1 MKKILS
7 FCILLSSLTF
17 ASEYYA
23 KVEPIHTYKVKSSVN
38 GKVIEANTQFESKF
52 VTKSLIVKLDDS
64 VNLVDLKQSK
74 LKLENLK
81 QIQNLEEENLERFKK
96 VSSKSK
102 YDKDNQKIKILNAL
116 ATINDLE
123 TRIATLEDTIKNQNL
138 YEEKKYIYDIA
149 VEVGDYVNPGTLL
162 YTAMDLSAGKLEIF
176 IPIDE
181 VKGIEEKT
189 ILINGEKT
197 DLKIAKQYSVADTQ
211 HISSYK
217 CEIILPKPENFSALV
232 KVEFK

>member
-7 FCILLSSLTF
+7 FCILLSSLTL

-123 TRIATLEDTIKNQNL
+123 TRIATLEDIIKNQNL
-138 YEEKKYIYDIA
+138 YEQNKYIYDIA

-162 YTAMDLSAGKLEIF
+162 YTAMDLSTGKLEIF

-181 VKGIEEKT
+181 AKEIESKT
-189 ILINGEKT
+189 IYINGEKT
-197 DLKIAKQYSVADTQ
+197 DLKIAKLYSVADTQ